1 MARSAQDKFN
11 AYLDECRETNDAINE
26 FVKASYDNND
36 RTYSYAA
43 GYLQSMIK
51 DVISELPKARRA
63 ELRKKFLALAQTQKN
78 EFLIKT
84 LKETENA

>member
-11 AYLDECRETNDAINE
+11 DYLNESRETNNAVNE
-26 FVKASYDNND
+26 FVQASYDNND
-36 RTYSYAA
+36 RTYAYAA

-63 ELRKKFLALAQTQKN
+63 EIRKRFLDLAQTQKN
-78 EFLIKT
+78 ELLIKT